1 MESLRARMILH
12 RAKYDLSQ
20 AGLADLCGLSKM
32 TVNQIEN
39 GNQEPTELTRAKIEL
54 IIGGEKND

>member
-20 AGLADLCGLSKM
+20 ARLADLCGLSKM